1 MLFKLSLK
9 NIRKSIKVT
18 KQQFYTEMEGKGN
31 NIYQLSL
38 TEQDGI
44 ESYDKIN
51 NYFHKIL
58 EIIVKYERIQ
68 ENYLDDLESMF
79 YLLTAEEQCLNT
91 IFTCIYQ
98 MKEPERGILI
108 LLYIKNI
115 IYT

>member
-1 MLFKLSLK
+1 MTEKELVYFLKYHK

-68 ENYLDDLESMF
+68 ENYLEYLESMF
-79 YLLTAEEQCLNT
+79 YLLTA
-91 IFTCIYQ
+91 
-98 MKEPERGILI
+98 
-108 LLYIKNI
+108 
-115 IYT
+115 